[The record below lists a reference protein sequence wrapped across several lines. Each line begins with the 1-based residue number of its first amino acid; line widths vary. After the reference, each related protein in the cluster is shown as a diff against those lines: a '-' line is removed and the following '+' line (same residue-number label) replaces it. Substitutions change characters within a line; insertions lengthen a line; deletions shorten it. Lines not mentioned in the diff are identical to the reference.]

1 MRFRKSILL
10 LTALAVIGTLVGCSS
25 SNNSTTTPPVIS
37 VSLAGAPAS
46 LQISTTAALTA
57 TVSNDSNNAGVTW
70 TVSCGSSGTGAC
82 GAISNATTTSATY
95 TAPAAIPTGASV
107 TVTATS
113 VADNTKSA
121 SAVITIT
128 SASGVT
134 VALAGEPA
142 SLQING
148 TASLTATVT
157 NDSKN
162 AGVTWSVACGSSTA
176 GACGALSNTTTTT
189 ATYTAPAAV
198 PPGVT
203 VTVTATSITDTTASA
218 STSSTIV
225 TASPTL
231 SDGTYVFSLSGE
243 DQIALTGGT
252 CGTNVAC
259 GPYFAAGAFVVSG
272 GAITGGE
279 QDFISF
285 SVSPVTDSITG
296 GSVTTTADGNLQ
308 ITLTTSD
315 VNVGVNGT
323 ETLDATLISST
334 RARVIEFDSNAT
346 SSGRFDLQTTPVP
359 VPSGGYAFF
368 VNGFDGN
375 TTAVAPQAIGGVL
388 DLDGA
393 GNVVVA
399 GSIFDINDGGS
410 ILQDQPF
417 TSGTVSPTPDSFGRI
432 TFTLAPS
439 GGVLGFN
446 LVGYIVDPTHIR
458 LVETTDTMNGTMAG
472 LAFGQ
477 GTNTGTF
484 SSIASNTYVIGLRGF
499 ETSFSILQ
507 TVGMFTMNSN
517 GTVSGF
523 INYNDLSGTGP
534 QTPSPIT
541 SGTYTVDST
550 GRVTMTGVT
559 DGIASFTTQFYLT
572 GQGSE
577 AEVTSVSMDTGD
589 VLGGQGLLQSG
600 GGSFTAS
607 SLSGSYAMDVTGA
620 DSTNEFE
627 LDAVGPITAD
637 GVSAFVGSADL
648 NWLLNSGPTSNLGVT
663 GTFTAAS
670 SGAFTGTIGGLDV
683 NGSTDTFVYY
693 MVDTTK
699 TFVLETD
706 TNQLTYGFFSLEQ

>member
-1 MRFRKSILL
+1 MSIRKSILT
-10 LTALAVIGTLVGCSS
+10 LTALAVIGTLVGCSN
-25 SNNSTTTPPVIS
+25 NNSTTTPPPVIS

-46 LQISTTAALTA
+46 LQINTTATLTA
-57 TVSNDSNNAGVTW
+57 TVSNDPSSAGVTW
-70 TVSCGSSGTGAC
+70 AVSCSSSGAEAC

-95 TAPAAIPTGASV
+95 TAPASVPTGASV

-113 VADNTKSA
+113 VTDTTKSA
-121 SAVITIT
+121 SAAITIT
-128 SASGVT
+128 SPSNVT
-134 VALAGEPA
+134 VALSGEPA

-162 AGVTWSVACGSSTA
+162 AGVTWSVACGSNTA

-218 STSSTIV
+218 SASSTIV

-243 DQIALTGGT
+243 DQITSNVSS
-252 CGTNVAC
+252 CGTNIAC
-259 GPYFAAGAFVVSG
+259 GPYFVAGAFVVSG

-285 SVSPVTDSITG
+285 SVIPVTDSITG
-296 GSVTTTADGNLQ
+296 GSVTTAADGNLQ
-308 ITLTTSD
+308 VTLTTSD

-346 SSGRFDLQTTPVP
+346 SSGRFDLQTTPVAE
-359 VPSGGYAFF
+359 PSGGYAFF
-368 VNGFDGN
+368 VNGIDGN

-393 GNVVVA
+393 GNVVVS
-399 GSIFDINDGGS
+399 GSVFDINDGGG

-417 TSGTVSPTPDSFGRI
+417 TSGTVSTTPDTFGRI
-432 TFTLAPS
+432 TFILNPS
-439 GGVLGFN
+439 GGVLGVN

-458 LVETTDTMNGTMAG
+458 LVETGDAMNGTMGG

-484 SSIASNTYVIGLRGF
+484 SSIAGNTYVIGLRGF

-517 GTVSGF
+517 GNVSGF

-541 SGTYTVDST
+541 GGTYTVDST
-550 GRVTMTGVT
+550 GRVTMTRVT
-559 DGIASFTTQFYLT
+559 DGIASFTIQFYLT

-600 GGSFTAS
+600 SGSFTAS
-607 SLSGSYAMDVTGA
+607 SLSGSYAMDFTGA
-620 DSTNEFE
+620 DPTNEFE

-637 GVSAFVGSADL
+637 GVSAFVGSADF

-670 SGAFTGTIGGLDV
+670 SGAFTGTINGLDV

-693 MVDTTK
+693 MVDTTIA
-699 TFVLETD
+699 FVLETD